1 MRRLTTKILRRIK
14 WLYRGTIFLLSWL
27 IFEKPR
33 GLDFSLRSKLNLIDG
48 YHGYAMTS
56 RSALANIDQFAPIKG
71 RNFLDIGSGKGAVV
85 VNAIRI
91 GAISATGIE
100 FNEKLHVIAEQNIRV
115 LKYHDKAKSINNDA
129 LQFVDY
135 DNYDYYFLFNPFS
148 SEIYSEVILRILNQT
163 SGSKVGR
170 ILVCYGDSNL
180 EFLNSQSR
188 LKLTYSGTCP
198 FRLNQIN
205 IFAID

>member
-1 MRRLTTKILRRIK
+1 VATKGDYL
-14 WLYRGTIFLLSWL
+14 LLSWL
-27 IFEKPR
+27 ILEKPR
-33 GLDFSLRSKLNLIDG
+33 ELDFSLRSKLNLTDG
-48 YHGYAMTS
+48 YHGNAMTS
-56 RSALANIDQFAPIKG
+56 RSAIANIDRFAPIKG

-100 FNEKLHVIAEQNIRV
+100 FNEKLHAIAEQNIRV
-115 LKYHDKAKSINNDA
+115 LKYQGKAKSINADA
-129 LQFVDY
+129 LQFADY
-135 DNYDYYFLFNPFS
+135 NNYDYYFLFNPFD
-148 SEIYSEVILRILNQT
+148 SEIYSEVILRILDQT
-163 SGSKVGR
+163 DGSKGAR
-170 ILVCYGDSNL
+170 TLVCYGDSNL
-180 EFLNSQSR
+180 DFLHSQSR

>member
-1 MRRLTTKILRRIK
+1 
-14 WLYRGTIFLLSWL
+14 
-27 IFEKPR
+27 
-33 GLDFSLRSKLNLIDG
+33 LDFSLRSKLNLIDG

-71 RNFLDIGSGKGAVV
+71 RSFLDIGSGKGAVV

-91 GAISATGIE
+91 GAKSATGIE
-100 FNEKLHVIAEQNIRV
+100 FNEKLHVIAEQNFRV
-115 LKYHDKAKSINNDA
+115 LRLQDKAKSINTDA

-135 DNYDYYFLFNPFS
+135 NNYDYFFLFNPFD
-148 SEIYSEVILRILNQT
+148 SEIYSEVISRMLDQA
-163 SGSKVGR
+163 SGSKGGR

-180 EFLNSQSR
+180 EFLNSESR
-188 LKLTYSGTCP
+188 LKLTYSGICP

>member
-1 MRRLTTKILRRIK
+1 MRSLSTKILRRLK

-91 GAISATGIE
+91 GAKSATGIE
-100 FNEKLHVIAEQNIRV
+100 FNAKLHVIAEQNFRV
-115 LKYHDKAKSINNDA
+115 LGLQNKARSINTDA

-135 DNYDYYFLFNPFS
+135 DKYDYFFLFNPFD
-148 SEIYSEVILRILNQT
+148 SEIYSEVISHILNQT
-163 SGSKVGR
+163 NSSKICRV
-170 ILVCYGDSNL
+170 LVCYGDSNL

-188 LKLTYSGTCP
+188 LRLTHSGTCP

-205 IFAID
+205 IFAIE